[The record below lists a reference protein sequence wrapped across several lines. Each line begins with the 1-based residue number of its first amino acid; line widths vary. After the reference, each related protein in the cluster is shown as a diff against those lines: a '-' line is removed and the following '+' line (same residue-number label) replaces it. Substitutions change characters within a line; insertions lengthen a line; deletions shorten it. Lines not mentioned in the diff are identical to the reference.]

1 MNARLLQLTG
11 ACAAF
16 ALAVALYLQ
25 LGPPRFTGAVNVRGM
40 RSPVLAL
47 ELAHSVGEVRE
58 IVGDVPSENR
68 EAMARKQYFDFVF
81 MAAYTA
87 VFLCVSALLAAGG
100 WIWLAAGSGI
110 LALATPVLDVVENLA
125 ILRLMDTPLAL
136 TTPAMVDAVREP
148 SELKW
153 LCAFLAMAAQSLFL
167 LRSAGRVTK
176 LAGILFLAAAVLG
189 LAGLAYNAI
198 FEFSL
203 LPMLGGLA
211 ALAFAGIRAQK
222 V

>member
-11 ACAAF
+11 ACAAL

-25 LGPPRFTGAVNVRGM
+25 LGPPRFTGPVNVRGM

-47 ELAHSVGEVRE
+47 ELARSVGEVRQ

-68 EAMARKQYFDFVF
+68 EAMARKQYLDFVF

-87 VFLCVSALLAAGG
+87 VFLCVSALLAAAG
-100 WIWLAAGSGI
+100 WSWLAAGSGI
-110 LALATPVLDVVENLA
+110 LALATPILDVVENLA

-136 TTPAMVDAVREP
+136 TTPAMVDSVREP

-153 LCAFLAMAAQSLFL
+153 LCAFAAMAAQSLFF
-167 LRSAGRVTK
+167 LRSGGRATK
-176 LAGILFLAAAVLG
+176 LAGVLFLASAVLG

-198 FEFSL
+198 FELSL
-203 LPMLGGLA
+203 LPMLAGLA
-211 ALAFAGIRAQK
+211 ALVFAGRRAQK

>member
-11 ACAAF
+11 ACAAL

-47 ELAHSVGEVRE
+47 ELARSVGEVRQ
-58 IVGDVPSENR
+58 IVGDLPSENR

-87 VFLCVSALLAAGG
+87 VFLCVSGLLAAAG
-100 WIWLAAGSGI
+100 WTWLAAGSGI
-110 LALATPVLDVVENLA
+110 LALATPILDVVENLA
-125 ILRLMDTPLAL
+125 ILRLLDTPLTL

-153 LCAFLAMAAQSLFL
+153 LCAFAAMAAQSLFF
-167 LRSAGRVTK
+167 LRGGGRATK
-176 LAGILFLAAAVLG
+176 LAGVLFLAAAALG

-198 FEFSL
+198 LELSL
-203 LPMLGGLA
+203 LPLLAGLA
-211 ALAFAGIRAQK
+211 SLAFAGLRAQK